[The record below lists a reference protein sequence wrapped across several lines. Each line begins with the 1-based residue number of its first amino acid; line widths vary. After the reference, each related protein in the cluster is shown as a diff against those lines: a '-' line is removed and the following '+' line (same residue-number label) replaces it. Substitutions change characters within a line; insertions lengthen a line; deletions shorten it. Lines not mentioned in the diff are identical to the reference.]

1 MWIMYTAIKHPTD
14 VSAWGEA
21 ELERSAT
28 LLLQGG
34 LDTQGSA
41 LVDIGKLRAGGT
53 NLAFGSSSCS
63 HRGVTRGLAVA
74 RPGFPGCVP

>member
-1 MWIMYTAIKHPTD
+1 MYTAIKHPTV
-14 VSAWGEA
+14 VSAQGEA
-21 ELERSAT
+21 ELEQCLAT

-41 LVDIGKLRAGGT
+41 LVDSGKLRAGGT

>member
-1 MWIMYTAIKHPTD
+1 MYTAIKHPTD
-14 VSAWGEA
+14 VSAQGEA
-21 ELERSAT
+21 ELEQCLAT

-41 LVDIGKLRAGGT
+41 VVDSGKLRAGGT